1 MRILSI
7 DPGHSTGIAVF
18 NAQGEYEFS
27 MHITD
32 EAWNGGNFI
41 LKLVALAKPDMVLLE
56 GIPSRQQDPK
66 TVERFTELKQW
77 LKVAGY
83 PFRVILP
90 GQWKG
95 LTDGPKI
102 PGQHARDA
110 AKMAMWWMGG
120 EEYESK
126 TIDR

>member
-7 DPGHSTGIAVF
+7 DPGHSTGVAVY
-18 NAQGEYEFS
+18 NARGEYEFS
-27 MHITD
+27 MHLSE
-32 EAWNGGNFI
+32 EAWNGGDFI

-56 GIPSRQQDPK
+56 GIPGGRPDQK
-66 TVERFTELKQW
+66 TVERFYLLKQW
-77 LKVAGY
+77 LTVAGY

-102 PGQHARDA
+102 PGQHAKDA

-120 EEYESK
+120 DEYE
-126 TIDR
+126 RENVNR